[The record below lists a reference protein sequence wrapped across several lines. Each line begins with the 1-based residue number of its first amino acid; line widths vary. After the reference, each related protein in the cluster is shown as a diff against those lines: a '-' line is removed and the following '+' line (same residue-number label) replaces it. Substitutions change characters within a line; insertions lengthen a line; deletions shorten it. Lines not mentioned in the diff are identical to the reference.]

1 MSVLCLAR
9 ARSSL
14 AREAHAEAG
23 RGGPSIPSHGR
34 TRCRKTVG
42 AGRHSVS
49 TAYLRPSEPRWHA
62 RSIEAQRP
70 EVLNLR
76 GLQAVHFSRRSA
88 HPKSSASASSATLAR
103 RDFDTLPHALCCRL
117 APVFQSLCYR
127 YFTFHR
133 ALWLTQP
140 GVWPPGIWAVPP
152 CNASTA
158 RPEVSLWAGCS
169 ET

>member
-14 AREAHAEAG
+14 AREAQAEAG
-23 RGGPSIPSHGR
+23 RPSRH
-34 TRCRKTVG
+34 T
-42 AGRHSVS
+42 AGRG
-49 TAYLRPSEPRWHA
+49 AARRWA
-62 RSIEAQRP
+62 L
-70 EVLNLR
+70 V
-76 GLQAVHFSRRSA
+76 GT
-88 HPKSSASASSATLAR
+88 ASARPICAPLSQDGTLGLLKHNGLKSLIFEDSRPFTSRGGQRILSPARLPVPPLSPDAISIRYHTLSAA
-103 RDFDTLPHALCCRL
+103 ALLQFSQC
-117 APVFQSLCYR
+117 LCYR
-127 YFTFHR
+127 DPTFHR